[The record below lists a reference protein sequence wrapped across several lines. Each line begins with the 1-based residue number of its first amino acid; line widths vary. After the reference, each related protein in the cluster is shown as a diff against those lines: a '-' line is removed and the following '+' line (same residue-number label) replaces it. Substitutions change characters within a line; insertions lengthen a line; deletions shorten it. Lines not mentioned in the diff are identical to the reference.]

1 MDVSRPQ
8 VSKVPTCFLTFE
20 AYSLHTPSRNEFVC
34 MKSMVSDYFSVER
47 EIRAYDALSAASNAS
62 NAPGKKYVRHAL
74 DQFKIDHAGRSYH
87 FLVHEPLGI
96 SIDFLQKTLKGRLPF
111 DYCYDLVDYMLEAL
125 EYLHKHANLIHAG
138 KYFTFLCRQKCPVL
152 TFTTKTFKQET
163 FSFALRTSASSKRW
177 RNPSSPIPAREK
189 SALRRLFS
197 SRAAWKALWT
207 SGSVKRVLQSSVTLA
222 KHGLLGLHT
231 RTLSSHLSIVRR
243 RFFCISHGV
252 SLSTS
257 GILVVWFVSEVF

>member
-1 MDVSRPQ
+1 M
-8 VSKVPTCFLTFE
+8 PTCFLTFE

-34 MKSMVSDYFSVER
+34 MKSMVSNYSSVER
-47 EIRAYDALSAASNAS
+47 EILAYDALSAASNAS
-62 NAPGKKYVRHAL
+62 DAPGKQYVRHAL

-96 SIDFLQKTLKGRLPF
+96 SVDFLQKTLLKGRLPF

-138 KYFTFLCRQKCPVL
+138 KYFTLLCRQRRPVL

-163 FSFALRTSASSKRW
+163 FSFALRTSACSKRW
-177 RNPSSPIPAREK
+177 RNPSLPIPAREK

-197 SRAAWKALWT
+197 SRAAWKALCT
-207 SGSVKRVLQSSVTLA
+207 SGSVKRVPQSSATLV
-222 KHGLLGLHT
+222 KHGLPSRHT
-231 RTLSSHLSIVRR
+231 QTLSSHLSIVRQ

-252 SLSTS
+252 NLSTS
-257 GILVVWFVSEVF
+257 GILVVWFVSENF

>member
-34 MKSMVSDYFSVER
+34 MKSMVSNYSSVER

-62 NAPGKKYVRHAL
+62 DAPGKQYVRHAL

-96 SIDFLQKTLKGRLPF
+96 SVDFLQKKLKGRLPF
-111 DYCYDLVDYMLEAL
+111 VYCYDLVDHMLEAL
-125 EYLHKHANLIHAG
+125 EYLHKHADLIHAG
-138 KYFTFLCRQKCPVL
+138 KYFTFSCRRRRPVL
-152 TFTTKTFKQET
+152 TFTEQIFKQGT
-163 FSFALRTSASSKRW
+163 FSFGLKTSASSKRW
-177 RNPSSPIPAREK
+177 KNLSSPIPAREK
-189 SALRRLFS
+189 SPLRRLFS
-197 SRAAWKALWT
+197 SRAAWKAVWT
-207 SGSVKRVLQSSVTLA
+207 SGSVKRVPQSSATLA
-222 KHGLLGLHT
+222 KHGLPSLHT
-231 RTLSSHLSIVRR
+231 GTSSSHLSIVRQ

-252 SLSTS
+252 NLSTS